1 MTESGYVVVAL
12 SKIPDTPSSA
22 GNRVS
27 VHISLNLGQA
37 HCGNEV
43 IWLSSK
49 SAQFRIGVK
58 VTN

>member
-12 SKIPDTPSSA
+12 SKIPATPSSA

-27 VHISLNLGQA
+27 VHISLNVGQA